1 MRLDRYLAEMGA
13 GSRSELKKAIRAGRV
28 TVNGSVMRDPAGQ
41 IRADDEVCLDNIRI
55 AYEKYVYYMLHKPAG
70 VISAT
75 EDKRQQTVLD
85 LIDERQRKGLFP
97 VGRLDRDTE
106 GLLLIT
112 NDGELAHRL
121 LSPKKHV
128 DKVYFAR
135 LDGPVGEAERKMFAE
150 GLRVDDTLTALPA
163 DLEILDPASEVRVTI
178 REGKFHQ
185 VKRMFEAV
193 GREVLYLKRLSMGP
207 LFLDESLPIGAY
219 RRLTSEELSAILY
232 IYSTPEMDP
241 NMGVS
246 AE

>member
-1 MRLDRYLAEMGA
+1 MREAA
-13 GSRSELKKAIRAGRV
+13 AI
-28 TVNGSVMRDPAGQ
+28 SK
-41 IRADDEVCLDNIRI
+41 I
-55 AYEKYVYYMLHKPAG
+55 HKPAG

-121 LSPKKHV
+121 LSPKRHV

-135 LDGPVGEAERKMFAE
+135 LDGPVSEAERKLFAE
-150 GLRVDDTLTALPA
+150 GLRVDETLTALPA
-163 DLEILDPASEVRVTI
+163 DLEILDPPSEVRVTI

-193 GREVLYLKRLSMGP
+193 GREVLYLRRLSMGP
-207 LFLDESLPIGAY
+207 LVLDESLPIGEY
-219 RRLTSEELSAILY
+219 RRLTYEELSAIMEL
-232 IYSTPEMDP
+232 
-241 NMGVS
+241 
-246 AE
+246 